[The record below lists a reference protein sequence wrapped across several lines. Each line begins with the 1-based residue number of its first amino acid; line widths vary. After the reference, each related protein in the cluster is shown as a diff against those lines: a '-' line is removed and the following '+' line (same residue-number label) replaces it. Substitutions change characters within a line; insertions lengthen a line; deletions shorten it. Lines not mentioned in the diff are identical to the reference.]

1 LLWRMTQRGASQMPP
16 SSTNIV
22 DQRGA
27 QLIAD
32 WIRSL
37 DNRPADD

>member
-1 LLWRMTQRGASQMPP
+1 MTTRAESQMPP
-16 SSTNIV
+16 SSTSLV
-22 DQRGA
+22 DERGA

-37 DNRPADD
+37 PAQ